1 MLFDIL
7 STESQVRA
15 NSILVFFQQIH
26 FWCVFFHISQAQEE
40 EGDREEK
47 IEKFQVV
54 MLSVSKRLH
63 C

>member
-1 MLFDIL
+1 
-7 STESQVRA
+7 VRA
-15 NSILVFFQQIH
+15 NSILVFFQQIQ

-40 EGDREEK
+40 EEDREEE

-54 MLSVSKRLH
+54 ILSVSKRLH

>member
-15 NSILVFFQQIH
+15 NSILVFFQQIQ
-26 FWCVFFHISQAQEE
+26 FWCVFFHISQ
-40 EGDREEK
+40 EGDREEE